1 MGPIFWPDP
10 TLLCRFLFLRYSTF
24 INNSVPLKYGL
35 GVTRGHWKRHHS
47 INCEEF
53 LLAYH
58 SNSMALPCT
67 FSEIKQD
74 IGRKSRFLQP
84 TCVRGSLSEYYNN
97 VWYGKT
103 RMAVLWDGENSLRTC
118 LLFSIQY
125 TNVSSDITGILAQ
138 MIDDPSTC
146 PLPYYRAPNTDDWW
160 PMSLNPPG
168 SGSHCRAGPFYEI
181 QATGILPRPDM
192 SVMMT

>member
-125 TNVSSDITGILAQ
+125 TNV
-138 MIDDPSTC
+138 ID
-146 PLPYYRAPNTDDWW
+146 RQTDKRTER
-160 PMSLNPPG
+160 
-168 SGSHCRAGPFYEI
+168 HCIAALCTASRGKNHTN
-181 QATGILPRPDM
+181 QSRHLKG
-192 SVMMT
+192 VNN